1 MVTSTRGHHRSFRN
15 SSALRIALCDFTDR
29 SYAGCEDEYATPM
42 SRGRRLALD
51 GGTPVPRLAIASDH
65 VPEEIIDFNR
75 VQILISSPTHRPR
88 GRAST
93 SFCLDLGC
101 SVSLSVAGCTTDN
114 CGSQLRPTVNSGLIF
129 SEGPAYWQLP
139 VP

>member
-65 VPEEIIDFNR
+65 VPEEIMDFNR
-75 VQILISSPTHRPR
+75 VQILISSPARIP
-88 GRAST
+88 AST

-101 SVSLSVAGCTTDN
+101 SVSFSVAGCTTDKRA
-114 CGSQLRPTVNSGLIF
+114 SQLRPTVNSGLIF

>member
-1 MVTSTRGHHRSFRN
+1 M
-15 SSALRIALCDFTDR
+15 CD
-29 SYAGCEDEYATPM
+29 YLLMGMPK
-42 SRGRRLALD
+42 RLARKDEELLTLD
-51 GGTPVPRLAIASDH
+51 SGEFSGSNCRFRVELRTEADADSVTKSVDSRASDH
-65 VPEEIIDFNR
+65 VPEEIMDFNR
-75 VQILISSPTHRPR
+75 VQNLISSPTHRPR
-88 GRAST
+88 DRAST